1 MLRVLVSDDHQLYR
15 EGLAQLVR
23 QLGEETEIVQAGTY
37 PETMGAIA
45 TGTRFD
51 LILVDLKMPLMGEM
65 AGVAAIVREAADM
78 PVVVVSAYETRSNI
92 EQAAEAGAK
101 GFLPKSAPVAVMLS
115 ALRTVLEGETYFPAG
130 LAPAALPVS
139 LAAARGEKSAQSET
153 VRARLELLTHRQRD
167 VLALVGEGRSNK
179 DIAEALGISEGTVK
193 VHVGAILKA
202 LGTSNRTQAALIA
215 ITIDFGIATPHHDAA
230 GSQRA

>member
-1 MLRVLVSDDHQLYR
+1 MLKVLISDDHQLYR
-15 EGLAQLVR
+15 EGLAQLVS
-23 QLGEETEIVQAGTY
+23 QLGNDVEIVQAGTY
-37 PETMGAIA
+37 PETMSAIA
-45 TGTRFD
+45 SGKRFD

-65 AGVAAIVREAADM
+65 AGVAAVVREAMDT
-78 PVVVVSAYETRSNI
+78 PVIVVSAYETRDNVERAS
-92 EQAAEAGAK
+92 AAGAR
-101 GFLPKSAPVAVMLS
+101 GFLPKSAPIGVMLG
-115 ALRTVLEGETYFPAG
+115 ALRVVLEGETYFPAG
-130 LAPAALPVS
+130 LSAAAAPIS
-139 LAAARGEKSAQSET
+139 LAAARGAKSAQSET
-153 VRARLELLTHRQRD
+153 VRARLDLLTHRQRD

-215 ITIDFGIATPHHDAA
+215 IDFGIATPTHDAS